1 MVSYRCAD
9 LQVSGATFGAKT
21 AHAPLHLQYSYDDR
35 SIWLVESGYTAHDNV
50 TATATIYSLSGE
62 VVWEKSMGSWGAWTA
77 FGGTWEVR
85 PCAPSFDTRC
95 SSDLQRVA
103 G

>member
-1 MVSYRCAD
+1 MISLAAD

-35 SIWLVESGYTAHDNV
+35 SIWLVESGYTAHENV
-50 TATATIYSLSGE
+50 TATATIYSLDGK
-62 VVWEKSMGSWGAWTA
+62 VAWEKSMGSWGAWTA

-85 PCAPSFDTRC
+85 PCASLFDTRC
-95 SSDLQRVA
+95 GSDLHVA
-103 G
+103 A